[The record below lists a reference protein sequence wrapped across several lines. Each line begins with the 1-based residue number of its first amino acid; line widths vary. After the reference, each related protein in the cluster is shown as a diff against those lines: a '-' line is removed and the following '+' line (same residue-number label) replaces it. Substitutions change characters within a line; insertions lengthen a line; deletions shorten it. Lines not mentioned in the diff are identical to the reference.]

1 MGSQKAITQRWRQ
14 LGITTKFSLA
24 FGALLALIVLIAI
37 AGIMG
42 LGIVGHEIETTIV
55 TSTEIQRLVLE
66 MDVSL
71 QETRRLER
79 DFFLRYP
86 TVGYATAYELYA
98 RPADAQIEQI
108 RAFNAELRDLVSGS
122 SVSDAWRE
130 SGPNLNLYL
139 SAASRHS
146 ATVEEVAELVARLAA
161 DDTGLQA
168 RLAHYSNLLEDILEG
183 DHDPGLMVLFREMQ
197 SFEKDYLMGSPA
209 PAHAVGIQRGC
220 PLARSH

>member
-24 FGALLALIVLIAI
+24 FGAPLALIVLIAI

-197 SFEKDYLMGSPA
+197 SFEKDYLMGLPA